1 MFASELRNK
10 SVVELQGELTK
21 LLKQQFSLKLQAKMG
36 QLKDVAAIKKVRRDI
51 ARVNTVLAEVLKASN
66 KEGK

>member
-1 MFASELRNK
+1 
-10 SVVELQGELTK
+10 

>member
-1 MFASELRNK
+1 
-10 SVVELQGELTK
+10 
-21 LLKQQFSLKLQAKMG
+21 MG